1 MRCALLTFP
10 VGCQLRPAAR
20 FGSKWA
26 RGEFMADPID
36 RDSSTQRENESET
49 TEAEIDRNL
58 IDTFYRSGAD
68 AEVGTFFCVTG
79 QARVEAA

>member
-1 MRCALLTFP
+1 
-10 VGCQLRPAAR
+10 
-20 FGSKWA
+20 
-26 RGEFMADPID
+26 MADPID